1 MCAKIR
7 FDTIRPQIKDFLYYF
22 LMEKLRTIRCI
33 YCIASLGM
41 LVKVNDIDIIKNKVK
56 VTKLDIDDYGS
67 IIPLKELELNIP
79 DDKSVIQILQN
90 SSYAAI
96 FTEDNVEENNSIIIL
111 ANGMTMDELNNE
123 KNKTIDKV
131 ANKR

>member
-1 MCAKIR
+1 
-7 FDTIRPQIKDFLYYF
+7 
-22 LMEKLRTIRCI
+22 
-33 YCIASLGM
+33 M

-56 VTKLDIDDYGS
+56 VTQLDIDDYGS

-79 DDKSVIQILQN
+79 DDKSIIQTLQN

-96 FTEDNVEENNSIIIL
+96 FTEDNVEENNSTIIF
-111 ANGMTMDELNNE
+111 ANEMTMDELNNE
-123 KNKTIDKV
+123 KNKTINKV